1 MIADVSLSGLKPGE
15 ASDPKAVAA
24 KVQSLF
30 TEVMLKTME
39 ESVDAED
46 GLFGS
51 SASADIYR
59 GMLNEHLAG
68 SISAQMKSPLE
79 AELSQS
85 MSRLA
90 AKQQSETQPAVNKP

>member
-1 MIADVSLSGLKPGE
+1 MIPDVSLSGLKAAE

-46 GLFGS
+46 GLFGG
-51 SASADIYR
+51 SASSDIYR
-59 GMLNEHLAG
+59 GMLNEHLAAG
-68 SISAQMKSPLE
+68 ADHVAIQVLGGWDKLLPTLT
-79 AELSQS
+79 EL
-85 MSRLA
+85 A
-90 AKQQSETQPAVNKP
+90 PALGLKAHG